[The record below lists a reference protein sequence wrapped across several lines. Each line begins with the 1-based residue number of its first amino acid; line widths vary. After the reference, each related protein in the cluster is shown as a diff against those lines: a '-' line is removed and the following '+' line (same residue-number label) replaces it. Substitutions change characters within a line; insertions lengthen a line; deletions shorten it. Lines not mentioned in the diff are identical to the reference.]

1 MTTTASSNI
10 KAGQQSA
17 QKVPLGAT
25 VNIPPRRLDFQ
36 FDDKTTTRYFYD
48 NDPFLSAFWLS
59 LSALFPEGEAF
70 FVDSVRHY
78 RKEVT
83 DAKLKAQV
91 AGFIGQE
98 AMHSKE
104 HEAWNEMGVKFG
116 YPTDKLDKSLGK
128 LLGLVQNS
136 LIAAAVLGLVGGIV
150 GVFVMQRDMA
160 FAVHGVSELSFA
172 GAAAALLF
180 GGSLIRACWRQA
192 REYDRYLREQI
203 EQQQTAE
210 TVKLLLHEYEAS
222 ASDWLWEVDEGNC
235 LVNVCERFGTAARQD
250 RDFLEGRE
258 LVGLFKCGPA
268 REKLAALMLECSSF
282 RDLVVEVDLAGEARW
297 WSISGNPTSD
307 GTMRG
312 VMRDVTD
319 SRKTEQRV
327 AHMARYDTLS
337 GLANRHLFNETLDD
351 MLGRQVKNQQLA
363 LLYIDLDHFKSVN
376 DTLGHHIGDELIR
389 VSAARLSAIVR
400 EHDLAARLGGDE
412 FAVLLTRVSDLRT
425 AHICAQRI
433 VDAMA
438 EPFNLMGQT
447 VRVSASVGVA
457 YSPTRGL
464 ESEEFMRQADL
475 ALYAAKRAGRSTYA
489 DFDAALNLEERTR
502 RDLEL
507 DLRTAIAEGQFTL
520 VYQPQVCLK
529 TGKWTGKETLVRWQH
544 PVRGRIM
551 PVEFIGIAEETGLII
566 PLGEWIIRQ
575 AIHEAARWE
584 EPHTIAINLSP
595 IQMRNPNLVN
605 VLTNAI
611 GSAQIE
617 PERVEIEIT
626 ENALMHDSEANV
638 ELLHRL
644 RKTGVRIALDDFGTG
659 YSSLNYLRAFPF
671 DKIKI
676 DRCFVSELLDR
687 SDCQAIVRNVIMLA
701 RALGMETTAE
711 GVETRE
717 QYEWLK
723 LHGCTEAQGYY
734 ISRPMEAADAAEASG
749 ALSEWPAG
757 EVIADNVHRLHG
769 KVA

>member
-1 MTTTASSNI
+1 MIQKQLAILGERNLLLAWRLREFVTHLPSLCALHSLAAFACAVAIWGHPGFPFAVIWASLI
-10 KAGQQSA
+10 SA
-17 QKVPLGAT
+17 CNLRRYLLSREYYPDTIDAAHLT
-25 VNIPPRRLDFQ
+25 SFYRRLQ
-36 FDDKTTTRYFYD
+36 ITA
-48 NDPFLSAFWLS
+48 NVESVFWAAGAITLFPI
-59 LSALFPEGEAF
+59 LFPEHPVF
-70 FVDSVRHY
+70 FAVLTAGLMASSVIAY
-78 RKEVT
+78 R
-83 DAKLKAQV
+83 
-91 AGFIGQE
+91 
-98 AMHSKE
+98 
-104 HEAWNEMGVKFG
+104 
-116 YPTDKLDKSLGK
+116 SLPK
-128 LLGLVQNS
+128 PLTSYL
-136 LIAAAVLGLVGGIV
+136 AAAMV
-150 GVFVMQRDMA
+150 A
-160 FAVHGVSELSFA
+160 SAVLSFTMTEQVSWPSFA
-172 GAAAALLF
+172 LALLF

-584 EPHTIAINLSP
+584 EPHAINLSP

>member
-1 MTTTASSNI
+1 VIQKQLAILGERNLLLAWRLREFVTHLPSLCALHSLAAFACAVAIWGHPGFPFAVIWASLISACNLRRYLLSCEYYPDTIDAAHLTSFYRRLQITANVESVFWAAGAITLFPILFPKHPVFFAVLTAGLMASSVI
-10 KAGQQSA
+10 AYRSLPK
-17 QKVPLGAT
+17 PLT
-25 VNIPPRRLDFQ
+25 SYL
-36 FDDKTTTRYFYD
+36 
-48 NDPFLSAFWLS
+48 
-59 LSALFPEGEAF
+59 
-70 FVDSVRHY
+70 
-78 RKEVT
+78 
-83 DAKLKAQV
+83 
-91 AGFIGQE
+91 
-98 AMHSKE
+98 
-104 HEAWNEMGVKFG
+104 
-116 YPTDKLDKSLGK
+116 
-128 LLGLVQNS
+128 
-136 LIAAAVLGLVGGIV
+136 AAAMV
-150 GVFVMQRDMA
+150 A
-160 FAVHGVSELSFA
+160 SAVLSFTMTEQVSWPSFA
-172 GAAAALLF
+172 LALLF

-258 LVGLFKCGPA
+258 LVGLFKSGPA
-268 REKLAALMLECSSF
+268 REKLAALMLECASF
-282 RDLVVEVDLAGEARW
+282 RDLVVEVDLAGETRW

-351 MLGRQVKNQQLA
+351 MLGRQVKNQQIA

-529 TGKWTGKETLVRWQH
+529 TGKWTGKETLVRWEH

-611 GSAQIE
+611 ASAQIE

-757 EVIADNVHRLHG
+757 EVIADNVHQLHG